1 MAMNR
6 MAAIAIAIDIIAACF
21 NRREGI
27 NLLKIGIRM
36 RRGLNQF
43 NIIAIA

>member
-1 MAMNR
+1 MNS

-27 NLLKIGIRM
+27 NLFWIGIRM
-36 RRGLNQF
+36 RRVLNQF
-43 NIIAIA
+43 NMIAID